1 MIKAINI
8 KNRND
13 AEQELIRLQKKK
25 YPALDIRFEN
35 THLLDLNTLIQK
47 SIFVKNDLFA
57 NAEMLW
63 EIMQPVGTKGSHNS
77 HGLTPKEILEVLNS
91 LIDPYYIYKSET
103 PNRYVIVSLII
114 RESGDPLIIVIEVG
128 SGIID
133 KIDANI
139 NKMITMYPKAKINNI
154 VLNLSKSDILYKKYS

>member
-35 THLLDLNTLIQK
+35 AHLLDLNTLIQK

-77 HGLTPKEILEVLNS
+77 HGLTPKEILDVLNS
-91 LIDPYYIYKSET
+91 LVDPYYVYKSET

-114 RESGDPLIIVIEVG
+114 RESGEPFVVIIEVG
-128 SGIID
+128 ANLGFGEEN
-133 KIDANI
+133 NI
-139 NKMITMYPKAKINNI
+139 NKMITMYPKSKIDKTI
-154 VLNLSKSDILYKKYS
+154 IGLKPGFLLYSKY

>member
-47 SIFVKNDLFA
+47 SIFMKNDLFA

-77 HGLTPKEILEVLNS
+77 HGLTPKEILDVLNS
-91 LIDPYYIYKSET
+91 LTDPYYIYKSET